1 MAGHD
6 DTTWLNRLR
15 EGDNRAFE
23 ELFKHFYAPLCSFV
37 AGYVNDEV
45 AAEDIVQ
52 DVFFKL
58 LTEKPT
64 FENII
69 VLKSYLYRVAHNQC
83 LNYLKHQRV
92 REDYASMRMGEEE
105 TTTFFNRVVEQELLT
120 LLEEAIR
127 ELPSQTG
134 QVMELT
140 MEGLD
145 NAEIAERLNLSMDAV
160 KSHKKRG
167 RQFLRNRLE
176 ELSALLLLLTNC

>member
-6 DTTWLNRLR
+6 DTTWLNQLR
-15 EGDNRAFE
+15 EGNNRVFE
-23 ELFKHFYAPLCSFV
+23 ELFKRFYAPLCSF
-37 AGYVNDEV
+37 ATGYVNDEA

-58 LTEKPT
+58 LTEKPV
-64 FENII
+64 FEN
-69 VLKSYLYRVAHNQC
+69 VVALKSYLYRVAHNQC

-92 REDYASMRMGEEE
+92 REEYASSRAGEEE

-127 ELPSQTG
+127 ELPVQTG